1 MKFAVNSSKTV
12 TLSLSARRWH
22 FRQSRPARSPFRI
35 PTVRWSSSSRRRRP
49 RPVSLHSKNIILK
62 IPPTFLWRL
71 CKHSFTVKRESAE
84 EQACAAAMANWGGLG
99 AAGQY
104 GKKITGTKR
113 KRRKI
118 LIIPNEMINYSE
130 KPPEYEPAWTDT
142 TIVSF
147 AGVVHHHHHHHIVVV
162 GLVWFG
168 EIFSISQFYM
178 HSRSGCGSCRC
189 SAAADDVVR
198 APKMPGSNIKFH
210 LHRSNNWDFSTCRSD
225 GALLSHVGFR
235 QNGAKDTVLCSCQC
249 LTFLT

>member
-35 PTVRWSSSSRRRRP
+35 PTVRWSSSPRRRRP

-71 CKHSFTVKRESAE
+71 CKHSFTVKRESAA

-99 AAGQY
+99 PPGRVW
-104 GKKITGTKR
+104 KKITGTKR

-130 KPPEYEPAWTDT
+130 KRPDSGIWTSLDRHDYRSACRCCT
-142 TIVSF
+142 SSSSSSHRCCWF
-147 AGVVHHHHHHHIVVV
+147 
-162 GLVWFG
+162 GLVWRNFQHFK
-168 EIFSISQFYM
+168 ILHAQQVRMRKLPLFYCC
-178 HSRSGCGSCRC
+178 RWRC
-189 SAAADDVVR
+189 SRTRKYPAA
-198 APKMPGSNIKFH
+198 
-210 LHRSNNWDFSTCRSD
+210 T
-225 GALLSHVGFR
+225 
-235 QNGAKDTVLCSCQC
+235 
-249 LTFLT
+249 